1 MYRVC
6 ILKIFD
12 RYKTLVENVLT
23 SVTKTE
29 ESLRR
34 LKKIKANNLEASAIT
49 DDQKIRMQVQL
60 DLTCYSQE
68 VYRINI
74 NALL

>member
-1 MYRVC
+1 M
-6 ILKIFD
+6 FD

-60 DLTCYSQE
+60 DLTCYSKE
-68 VYRINI
+68 VLIQN
-74 NALL
+74 